1 MLHRAAKRLVV
12 RVIEEWRTGSGPRP
26 CVDRRCPV
34 WSCDG
39 GIVQDLP
46 DDITHA
52 EAEVRLAD
60 GSIGDVVLF
69 RGAEPAC
76 VVEILATHAVDADK
90 AARLSVPWIE
100 IDAEELLDRPYWWV
114 AVQDGLKPFSCA
126 RCRARAEDRGEKL
139 GHLQAEAFSL
149 AARTG
154 QALPPS
160 PPYYFL
166 MHHCWRCGE
175 AMVVFLWPGGG
186 GHSAKQPPRPR
197 PATVR
202 LCATEGYGAPYW
214 ANCCPACH
222 AVQGD
227 SYLATGN
234 STYARV
240 RELMLG
246 EDGA

>member
-1 MLHRAAKRLVV
+1 
-12 RVIEEWRTGSGPRP
+12 
-26 CVDRRCPV
+26 
-34 WSCDG
+34 
-39 GIVQDLP
+39 
-46 DDITHA
+46 
-52 EAEVRLAD
+52 
-60 GSIGDVVLF
+60 
-69 RGAEPAC
+69 
-76 VVEILATHAVDADK
+76 VEILATHAVDADK